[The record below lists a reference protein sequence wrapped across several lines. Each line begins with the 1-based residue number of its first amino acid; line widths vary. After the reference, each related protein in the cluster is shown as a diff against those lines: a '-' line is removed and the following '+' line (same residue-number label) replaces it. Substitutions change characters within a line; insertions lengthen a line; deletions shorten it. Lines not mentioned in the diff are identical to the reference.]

1 MKATKSLNNWR
12 KPMKELKKTN
22 ETIEESQG
30 KGTKINGKVK
40 KNNEQ
45 MEKTHENMKKNDGL
59 KTRMPDATEVLKGV
73 QNMTHLECP
82 IYARKKF
89 RMIFLVL
96 DFFNDAGIPSACD
109 DNFVAPHFH
118 TDFSSSILEEPY
130 FISSPVFWRHS
141 KWTME
146 IQMVHH
152 TLESW
157 KHQGH
162 QSNMTKTWQ
171 KRSQIFWIQEN
182 ETCQKLVFFLSCFS
196 VIFLSFSCHCL
207 SVFQS
212 FLSFSSIKAT
222 QPLTNQSKPKKK

>member
-1 MKATKSLNNWR
+1 M
-12 KPMKELKKTN
+12 
-22 ETIEESQG
+22 IECFFYIYNS
-30 KGTKINGKVK
+30 
-40 KNNEQ
+40 
-45 MEKTHENMKKNDGL
+45 DGL
-59 KTRMPDATEVLKGV
+59 KTKMPDATEIMKRV

-82 IYARKKF
+82 IYARKKKNPH
-89 RMIFLVL
+89 V
-96 DFFNDAGIPSACD
+96 FFFDDGGIPSACD

-118 TDFSSSILEEPY
+118 KDFDHP
-130 FISSPVFWRHS
+130 FFRNPISSPVFRRHS
-141 KWTME
+141 KWRME

-182 ETCQKLVFFLSCFS
+182 ETCQKIVFFLSCFS

-212 FLSFSSIKAT
+212 FFHFL
-222 QPLTNQSKPKKK
+222 